1 MICGNGIDVHRDT
14 EEQIENAICLFPEVI
29 SKKTYSEVRYPIHEL
44 TAKVI
49 IRNEISPKAILF
61 VPLLARL
68 GIELDQFEEEERG
81 RLLIKK
87 ELYQCEIPYGL

>member
-14 EEQIENAICLFPEVI
+14 EEQIENAIHLFPEVI

-44 TAKVI
+44 TAKV